1 MLNKLPVSTIAELS
15 NLSKAYISQVKS
27 GKRPP
32 SEKLIRA
39 LEQASPSRNNGKTHD
54 DTGRAIELLLQS
66 RPEGTSKGACEFYHK
81 TV

>member
-1 MLNKLPVSTIAELS
+1 LPVSTIAELS
-15 NLSKAYISQVKS
+15 NLGKAYISQVKS

-54 DTGRAIELLLQS
+54 DTGRAIETIGIEDSMKHYKAPLSEVL
-66 RPEGTSKGACEFYHK
+66 
-81 TV
+81 

>member
-15 NLSKAYISQVKS
+15 NLSKSYISQVKS

-39 LEQASPSRNNGKTHD
+39 LEQASPGRNNGKTHD
-54 DTGRAIELLLQS
+54 DTGRAIELFLKS
-66 RPEGTSKGACEFYHK
+66 RPEGTSKGVYEFYHK